1 MERAPIAFFTYK
13 RPEHTRQS
21 LESLAQNEGADQSE
35 LFIFCDGPK
44 EPEDQEGVRQVREV
58 VRSRQWCGNV
68 RIIERESNMG
78 CANSIISGVTE
89 ICEKYGR
96 VIVLEDD
103 LVLSPFFLDYMNKAL
118 DLYNDHPR
126 VMEISGHMYP
136 IQLYVDTDA
145 IFLPFITSW
154 GWATWQRSWKHFDSH
169 MLGYERLKSNKQ
181 LKYTFDFNDSYPY
194 FKMLNSEVNSKIDT
208 WDIRW
213 YLSTFMLG
221 GLTLHPVQSLVKNI
235 GFDGSGTHCVK
246 EKKDFVIYQ
255 NKINKFPATILEDKQ
270 VKALIFKYLRK
281 EKIRHLT
288 LNTILQYVKKRLQ
301 KTSKSS
307 NK

>member
-1 MERAPIAFFTYK
+1 MKRSPIAFFTYK
-13 RPEHTRQS
+13 RAEHTWQS
-21 LESLAQNEGADQSE
+21 LESLAHNDGAKQSE

-44 EPEDQEGVRQVREV
+44 GLEDQEGVRQVREV
-58 VRSRQWCGNV
+58 VKSKQWCGKV
-68 RIIERESNMG
+68 HIIERRGNMG

-89 ICEKYGR
+89 VCEKYGT

-118 DLYNDHPR
+118 ELYNDHPR

-136 IQLYVDTDA
+136 IQLNAETDA

-154 GWATWQRSWKHFDSH
+154 GWATWQRSWKHFDPH
-169 MLGYERLKSNKQ
+169 MLGYERLKNNK
-181 LKYTFDFNDSYPY
+181 LLRYAFDFNDSYPY
-194 FKMLNSEVNSKIDT
+194 FKMLNSEIDSKIDT

-235 GFDGSGTHCVK
+235 GFDGSGTHCIK
-246 EKKDFVIYQ
+246 EEKDFTIYQ
-255 NKINKFPATILEDKQ
+255 NKINKFPQDVVEDKQ
-270 VKALIFKYLRK
+270 VKSLIFKYLRK
-281 EKIRHLT
+281 EKNKKFFKIYKKIN
-288 LNTILQYVKKRLQ
+288 LNF
-301 KTSKSS
+301 
-307 NK
+307 N